1 MPYYLVT
8 HTSLVE
14 AENEVKAAEQVL
26 MNLRS
31 DDGVQFQVK
40 FDEATIKAV
49 VVASADGGEGKKPA
63 MEDGP
68 SPLNQMQA
76 VLDHGGA
83 RQGVSVPPHRL
94 RSSRKAIAAGA
105 ALFVAGFLSWPIF
118 NLIY

>member
-31 DDGVQFQVK
+31 DDTVQFLVK

-49 VVASADGGEGKKPA
+49 VVASADGGKGKNPA
-63 MEDGP
+63 MEGGL
-68 SPLNQMQA
+68 SLLSQAQA
-76 VLDHGGA
+76 VLDHSDA
-83 RQGVSVPPHRL
+83 WQGVSVPPHRQS
-94 RSSRKAIAAGA
+94 SSRKAIAAGA
-105 ALFVAGFLSWPIF
+105 VLFVAGFLSWPIF